1 MPSIIDAFY
10 SLGAKINK
18 LGNKDQDE
26 EREGPSQELLPEL
39 ELDMNDED
47 LAKLTDEWERSWN
60 DSEVKNTWEK
70 QADENEK
77 YWKGEQWTGP
87 KDPTSRPLQDNMV
100 FEALETFLP
109 QATNNN
115 PEAMVEAKGYQPLPE
130 DLEFAKM
137 IQQKAADWA
146 DDIKLKM
153 KLKKAIRHWAIYL
166 VGVAEVGWD
175 LDSDEPTTRI
185 VRAKRLILD
194 PEAIVDEDGYRG
206 RFLGHRLDD
215 EASLL
220 IKKFPKKKEYITG
233 IVNDKLGTNIKYIK
247 WSTPSYVCW
256 TLGKE
261 VLGKMKNPHWN
272 YDQEVEQQPITDEFG
287 QETPQQP
294 ITQPGKNHFPVPA
307 IPYVF
312 LTIFNLGK
320 QPLDETSLIS
330 QNLPQQDLINKRVK
344 QIDKN
349 VDSMNGGFVISGEK
363 SGLTQEQA
371 AQAIEVTRNGGAIF
385 IPSGDP
391 NEAVVKLTGEALPA
405 DVFNQL
411 VDTRTRLRDIFGVSG
426 SSAAGIKGEDTVRGK
441 LMMSQTDTSRIGG
454 GISEYLEQFA
464 DDIFNWYIQLLMV
477 YEPQLFAQSAGKLKV
492 SVKPGS
498 LMPKD
503 TVTQANQALELWNG
517 GALDPITLFEKLD
530 YPDPLATAKRLF
542 LWKNAPQMLF
552 ENDPDI
558 AAAMQ
563 MQQLQGFQ
571 QPQPAQPGQ
580 SPGAPAPS
588 QPPAQL
594 PTSASLS
601 NQPINQLQIPHA

>member
-1 MPSIIDAFY
+1 MASIIDAFY

-18 LGNKDQDE
+18 NLHRKDLDDE
-26 EREGPSQELLPEL
+26 HEGPSSDMLPEL
-39 ELDMNDED
+39 ELDMSDEE
-47 LAKLTDEWERSWN
+47 LITLTSEWERTWN
-60 DSEVKNTWEK
+60 DSEVKNEWDK
-70 QADENEK
+70 QVEENEK
-77 YWKGEQWTGP
+77 YWKGEQWSGP
-87 KDPTSRPLQDNMV
+87 KDPTARPLQDNLV

-115 PEAMVEAKGYQPLPE
+115 PEPMIEAKGYQPDPQSM
-130 DLEFAKM
+130 EFAKVL
-137 IQQKAADWA
+137 QQKAADWA
-146 DDIKLKM
+146 DEIKLKM

-166 VGVAEVGWD
+166 VGIAELGWD
-175 LDSDEPTTRI
+175 LDADQPT
-185 VRAKRLILD
+185 AKIIRPRTVILD
-194 PEAIVDEDGYRG
+194 PEGAVDEDGYHG
-206 RFLGHRLDD
+206 RFLGRRLEDP
-215 EASLL
+215 ASTL
-220 IKKFPKKKEYITG
+220 IAKFPKKEDYINEQVKG
-233 IVNDKLGTNIKYIK
+233 KLGTNIKYIK
-247 WSTPSYVCW
+247 WSTPEYVCW

-272 YDQEVEQQPITDEFG
+272 YDQEMPQPPTVDEFG
-287 QETPQQP
+287 VETPQPPVMQ
-294 ITQPGKNHFPVPA
+294 QGKNHFPVPQ

-320 QPLDETSLIS
+320 QPVDETSLIT
-330 QNLPQQDLINKRVK
+330 QNLPQQDLINKRIK

-349 VDSMNGGFVISGEK
+349 VDAMNGGWVVSGER

-371 AQAIEVTRNGGAIF
+371 AQAVNVVRNGGGIF

-391 NEAVVKLTGEALPA
+391 NTAVAKQTGEALPA

-426 SSAAGIKGEDTVRGK
+426 SSPSGTQREETVRGK
-441 LMMSQTDTSRIGG
+441 LIINQQDASRIGG

-477 YEPQLFAQSAGKLKV
+477 YEPQLFAMFQGQVKV

-503 TVTQANQALELWNG
+503 TVTQANQALELWKD

-530 YPDPLATAKRLF
+530 YPDPTATAKRLF

-552 ENDPDI
+552 ENDPEVQ
-558 AAAMQ
+558 ALVQQQQAQQ
-563 MQQLQGFQ
+563 MQ
-571 QPQPAQPGQ
+571 QPQPQPKPGQ
-580 SPGAPAPS
+580 PQQAP
-588 QPPAQL
+588 QQL
-594 PTSASLS
+594 PNKASLS
-601 NQPINQLQIPHA
+601 NQPINQIQTPHA